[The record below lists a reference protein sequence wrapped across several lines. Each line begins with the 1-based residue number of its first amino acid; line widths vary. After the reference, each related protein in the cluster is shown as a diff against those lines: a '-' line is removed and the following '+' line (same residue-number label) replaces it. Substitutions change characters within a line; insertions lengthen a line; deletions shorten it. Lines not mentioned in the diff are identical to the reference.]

1 MRFTSLI
8 TELIRARPRLVV
20 WLVVLFQAA
29 LWLMVPLLLYRSPPD
44 DLATVLAYGREYQ
57 VGTGLGPPLAF
68 WLADIA
74 FRAAGNHVIGVYLL
88 AQLCGVATFWTLYLL
103 SRAVVGGQQA
113 VLAVL
118 LTMTVVVFSSPGVE
132 FGPLVLARPLWAL
145 LLLHSWQLIGQNRRN
160 AWFAWSIEAGLLLLT
175 IPAAIG
181 LLILVI
187 GFALA
192 TARGRRMLRS
202 FDPLFALLVIVV
214 LALPYLIWLIR
225 ADALA
230 LPPWPAIAELSGR
243 ALHWAG
249 LLGTLLFAL
258 SGIVLLAV
266 LNSGWFARKPEDAP
280 IIYRPPV
287 DPLARDF
294 VYFFAIAPA
303 LAGSLISGLFDLD
316 RVAGGAGVAL
326 LMSGLAVIVAAG
338 DLIAL
343 RRQRVLRT
351 VWAAA
356 IVVPALAVI
365 VTTLFLP
372 WAGSAEVTTSL
383 PATAIA
389 RFFGDSFERRTNQP
403 LRAVT
408 GDAQLAA
415 LISLDAG
422 RPHLFLD
429 TAAERTPWLTLAK
442 FNQTGGVVVWR
453 ASDTAGTPP
462 ADIAQRFPGLVPEVP
477 RAFERLVVGRQPLLR
492 IGWGIVRPKAP

>member
-8 TELIRARPRLVV
+8 IELIHARPRLVV

-230 LPPWPAIAELSGR
+230 LPPWPAIAQLSGR
-243 ALHWAG
+243 TLHWAG
-249 LLGTLLFAL
+249 LLGGLLFAI
-258 SGIVLLAV
+258 SGIALLAV